1 MPSRRKSSG
10 GGRRRRRKALSVS
23 TPPCATSPLRPSDDS
38 RGRSSSRRAETPPS
52 ANALDD
58 FSRSC
63 RREASVRRRS
73 AASALD
79 AALRALDL
87 AEGEIA
93 QAREHVE
100 TAKAAT
106 VKGMTP
112 RTSTGAP
119 SPASRRTLEPRN
131 PLEEAAWRGNFGAVP
146 VRTSSTGS
154 DGTASIA
161 EAKARAAAE
170 ELARLKAAAEKRAS
184 QKNRRRARRTRSA
197 KAT

>member
-1 MPSRRKSSG
+1 MCPYHI
-10 GGRRRRRKALSVS
+10 
-23 TPPCATSPLRPSDDS
+23 ATTLTLYLTRLW
-38 RGRSSSRRAETPPS
+38 A
-52 ANALDD
+52 
-58 FSRSC
+58 
-63 RREASVRRRS
+63 S
-73 AASALD
+73 AATQRSPDQKACSH
-79 AALRALDL
+79 
-87 AEGEIA
+87 

-119 SPASRRTLEPRN
+119 SPASRRTTTIEPRN

-146 VRTSSTGS
+146 ARTSTSS
-154 DGTASIA
+154 DGTASKA

-184 QKNRRRARRTRSA
+184 QQRRRRARRTRSA
-197 KAT
+197 KATTAA